1 MSSIDFRTAAYF
13 SLPFH
18 LVAAAFDLFGLI
30 ALLEGVWW
38 LAVLLWVVSL
48 LVFTTHYRL
57 QLDLS
62 TKTYHDYLWV
72 LGMKIGEKGSFDGVE
87 YVFIKKAKVSQT
99 VHARVAS
106 TTIEKEVCDA
116 YLKFSNGTT
125 LHLFTKDSR
134 EAVLQKLKK
143 IAEQLKTEIIDYTQG
158 EAKVV

>member
-1 MSSIDFRTAAYF
+1 MPSVDFRTATYF

-30 ALLEGVWW
+30 ALVEGMWW
-38 LAVLLWVVSL
+38 LAFLLWVVSL

-57 QLDLS
+57 QLDLV

-72 LGMKIGEKGSFDGVE
+72 LGMKIGEKGSFDAVE

-116 YLKFSNGTT
+116 YLKFSNGNT

-134 EAVLQKLKK
+134 EAVLHKLKK

-158 EAKVV
+158 EAEVV